1 MADKNISDEK
11 LESMLRDL
19 YGTKLSEDELFHE
32 DLSAEMNIKISE
44 SSKRTKIR
52 ILKNAVVACAAVLC
66 LTVPYHFLSG
76 LGKGD
81 KVVFDSE
88 ISEDAY
94 DISTDLDK
102 LSDLTGEDLRSFD
115 FEVITLK
122 SSSYYRKVSEGDAG
136 DEKDALRDRIFM
148 ELGLVPYEDT
158 ETAGKALFIRT
169 INDGSRTVYT
179 RQAYLVEYGRDGEIS
194 LEAST
199 TEKISEEQNL
209 IITSSDVF
217 KGFDNA
223 DGGFRNLVSRFQR
236 KNFAVK
242 FDGIEIR
249 KELDTDAEQS
259 VETESICA
267 VLLKEGKL
275 QPVAVYSLEYTVE
288 GKALSGE
295 KMPEQ
300 ITAEYSGGITSYSAV
315 LAYDCTYKNS
325 LRINNTE
332 NDGLWKF

>member
-1 MADKNISDEK
+1 MAEKITDEQ
-11 LESMLRDL
+11 LESMLREM
-19 YGTKLSEDELFHE
+19 YGTKLSENELFHE

-44 SSKRTKIR
+44 GRKKKGIR
-52 ILKNAVVACAAVLC
+52 VIRNAAVVCAVLLC
-66 LTVPYHFLSG
+66 LVMPYHFLSEI
-76 LGKGD
+76 GKGD
-81 KVVFDSE
+81 KVISDSE
-88 ISEDAY
+88 ISDNVY
-94 DISTDLDK
+94 DLSEDLDK
-102 LSDLTGEDLRSFD
+102 LSDFTGEDLRSFD

-148 ELGLVPYEDT
+148 ELGLVPYEET
-158 ETAGKALFIRT
+158 ETDGKALFIRT

-223 DGGFRNLVSRFQR
+223 DGGFKNLVSRFQR

-242 FDGIEIR
+242 FDGVEIR

-332 NDGLWKF
+332 KNGLWNF

>member
-1 MADKNISDEK
+1 MAKKMSDEK

-32 DLSAEMNIKISE
+32 DLSHELNIRISE

-52 ILKNAVVACAAVLC
+52 IFKNVAVACAAVLC

-88 ISEDAY
+88 ISENAY

-122 SSSYYRKVSEGDAG
+122 SSSYYRKTAEGDSG
-136 DEKDALRDRIFM
+136 DEKDALRERIFM
-148 ELGLVPYEDT
+148 ELGLVPYEET
-158 ETAGKALFIRT
+158 ETEGKTLFIRT
-169 INDGSRTVYT
+169 INDGNRTVYT
-179 RQAYLVEYGRDGEIS
+179 RQAYLVEYGSDGIIS
-194 LEAST
+194 LDAST
-199 TEKISEEQNL
+199 SEKISEEQNL

-217 KGFDNA
+217 KGIDNA

-236 KNFAVK
+236 KKSTVK

-275 QPVAVYSLEYTVE
+275 QPVAVYSLEYTADAKV
-288 GKALSGE
+288 LTGE
-295 KMPEQ
+295 KMPDQ
-300 ITAEYSGGITSYSAV
+300 IIAEYSGGKTTYSAV